1 MVQFEVLD
9 GGHDLDHG
17 ADRSVGLGSLARDC
31 HVAFEQCTWFS
42 MCLNSRDAGGEIRLY
57 VVEKQDVIW
66 LWELALA
73 DLRGEFDEVNNAK
86 ALCSS
91 DEDLFL
97 GVLAELHGEFGF
109 FFANHD
115 LSS

>member
-1 MVQFEVLD
+1 
-9 GGHDLDHG
+9 
-17 ADRSVGLGSLARDC
+17 
-31 HVAFEQCTWFS
+31 
-42 MCLNSRDAGGEIRLY
+42 MCLTSGGDRGEIRPY
-57 VVEKQDVIW
+57 VVEMQDVIW

-86 ALCSS
+86 VFCGS

-115 LSS
+115 SSS